1 MEKVLIIGINS
12 FLGKAIYTQ
21 LGSSYN
27 IIGVYNRNRDIIPI
41 GIQTVQITEISD
53 LEGRDFK
60 YIFLVSSFIPTGD
73 KTIEDEN
80 LIQANLI
87 LPAKISKLFPNS
99 RIIFCSSVSVYE
111 NLEITSNIS
120 VKQAPSPYSKY
131 ALSKLWG
138 ERTIENHLS
147 YAIIRISSMYGVGM
161 KKLTFLPKIIENALS
176 FGEIKLLGDGQ
187 RMQNYIHV
195 NDVAQI
201 AINAA
206 HQENNFTINAVDKQ
220 SYSNKDIAA
229 KIAEVIPCKLLLV
242 GEDKSKS
249 YSYDSSFT
257 QESIG
262 DIHYK
267 DIKEGIKE
275 LIEWIKK

>member
-1 MEKVLIIGINS
+1 MEKALIIGINS
-12 FLGKAIYTQ
+12 FLGEAIYKQ
-21 LGSSYN
+21 LKDSYT
-27 IIGVYNRNRDIIPI
+27 ITGVYNKNKENIPEAI
-41 GIQTVQITEISD
+41 KAIQVNEIDS
-53 LEGRDFK
+53 LKGTAFK
-60 YIFLVSSFIPTGD
+60 HIYLVSSYIPTSD
-73 KTIEDEN
+73 KTMEDEN
-80 LIQANLI
+80 LINANII
-87 LPAKISKLFPNS
+87 LPARVSELFPES

-111 NLEITSNIS
+111 NADNTTDIS
-120 VKQAPSPYSKY
+120 SKQAPTPYSKY
-131 ALSKLWG
+131 AISKLWG
-138 ERTIENHLS
+138 ERTIESHLS

-201 AINAA
+201 AINTA